1 MAGLKPGDIIEGA
14 KYNEI
19 IGEEGTTTI
28 RGRVGEVRKLKDIV
42 QGVRISNIEGKYI
55 RAAGTYG
62 TLERKIEEKEG
73 IRCEI
78 RLPSGE
84 KKI

>member
-1 MAGLKPGDIIEGA
+1 MAGLKPGDIIEGS
-14 KYNEI
+14 KYSDI
-19 IGEEGTTTI
+19 IGEEGTVTI
-28 RGRVGEVRKLKDIV
+28 RGRAGEVRKLKDIV

-55 RAAGTYG
+55 RAAGAYG
-62 TLERKIEEKEG
+62 TLERKIEDKDG
-73 IRCEI
+73 IKCEI